1 MREGAQSDN
10 RSVLE
15 WLLAEVPD
23 LALTAVATAAA
34 ALWWPDSESGARATA
49 FCRSVFFITWLP
61 FAWLQ
66 THLTGGH
73 STSVAKQGK
82 GTHVLRCAVMFC
94 AVLC

>member
-1 MREGAQSDN
+1 MRAGAQSDN

-49 FCRSVFFITWLP
+49 FCRPVFFIMLP
-61 FAWLQ
+61 VTAW
-66 THLTGGH
+66 
-73 STSVAKQGK
+73 TSRIL
-82 GTHVLRCAVMFC
+82 H
-94 AVLC
+94 